1 MLPAPAAPTS
11 RYSHLPRIF
20 ARAAMLFV
28 PLVVL
33 GGFLAIK
40 IVRYG
45 SAELPQISADSLAAD
60 WQTSLDLSA
69 SSVAHR
75 PVFPYS
81 IVPGGVRDARELQ
94 SAASKDPVVAAHY
107 SDFRMALSR
116 AVRLDHPLEMYVSYR
131 RNNHVYWTR
140 NRMTIPAGETVL
152 SDGRNLARVR
162 CGNRL
167 SAIAA
172 KPVAVSEPSTEELS
186 TPEFVPPLLAQLLP
200 GEGIDFFPVPPGSP
214 IPAGPLSGSNTLP
227 PPIFPPILP
236 PGVPPIIPNLP
247 VPPPLATPEPGA
259 LLFLFTGAAFLT
271 LFLGLTLRRNGSS

>member
-1 MLPAPAAPTS
+1 MFPLRLFFARFWRGRIATRLFLQRFRSAAQLPFSSSRNAMLPAPAAPTS

-116 AVRLDHPLEMYVSYR
+116 AVRLDHPLEMYVSY
-131 RNNHVYWTR
+131 
-140 NRMTIPAGETVL
+140 
-152 SDGRNLARVR
+152 
-162 CGNRL
+162 
-167 SAIAA
+167 
-172 KPVAVSEPSTEELS
+172 
-186 TPEFVPPLLAQLLP
+186 
-200 GEGIDFFPVPPGSP
+200 
-214 IPAGPLSGSNTLP
+214 
-227 PPIFPPILP
+227 
-236 PGVPPIIPNLP
+236 
-247 VPPPLATPEPGA
+247 
-259 LLFLFTGAAFLT
+259 
-271 LFLGLTLRRNGSS
+271 